1 MEEQMIMS
9 CAETL
14 KADIEHLRQKL
25 QAAGAIAD
33 LIETVYDVG
42 YRLKPNV

>member
-1 MEEQMIMS
+1 MQVQMIMS

-14 KADIEHLRQKL
+14 KADIKHLRQKL

-33 LIETVYDVG
+33 LIETVYAVG